1 MKNSILFIVCLAG
14 AVSLNAQRI
23 VEKNFSFSGK
33 QLLDL
38 NLQIADSIDVKT
50 WNKNEV
56 MVKASINVNNNKYN
70 DDYVVDFKESG
81 DEIEVKANFDSKNRR
96 MSWNNNDSCDCG
108 YRSDIYWTVY
118 MPENARINLETI
130 NGNIVI
136 TGKTAEMRIQTISGY
151 IDLVIPTSLQADL
164 RLSTLTGTIY
174 TNVQMDD
181 LASNAKRRQSDVVS
195 KFNGGGKPVSLKTIS
210 GDIFLRK
217 P

>member
-1 MKNSILFIVCLAG
+1 M
-14 AVSLNAQRI
+14 
-23 VEKNFSFSGK
+23 
-33 QLLDL
+33 DL
-38 NLQIADSIDVKT
+38 NLQIADSIEVKT

-56 MVKASINVNNNKYN
+56 AVKASINVNNNKYN
-70 DDYVVDFKESG
+70 DDYIVDFSEAG
-81 DEIEVKANFDSKNRR
+81 DEIEVKAKFDSKVRR
-96 MSWNNNDSCDCG
+96 SNWNNGDSCDCG
-108 YRSDIYWTVY
+108 YRSDITWVIYI
-118 MPENARINLETI
+118 PENARINLETI
-130 NGNIVI
+130 NGNIII
-136 TGKTAEMRIQTISGY
+136 TGKTSEMRIQTISGY
-151 IDLVIPTSLQADL
+151 IDLAIPPSLQADL